1 MQSKQ
6 RSFKIRKEK
15 LRLYKRTE
23 AVKRDF
29 LFRVTPVSCHACFVS
44 RLFVN
49 QCYYSNSRNNCFT

>member
-15 LRLYKRTE
+15 LGLYKRIE

-29 LFRVTPVSCHACFVS
+29 LFRVTPVCESV
-44 RLFVN
+44 LL
-49 QCYYSNSRNNCFT
+49 Q

>member
-29 LFRVTPVSCHACFVS
+29 LFRVTPVSCHAC
-44 RLFVN
+44 L
-49 QCYYSNSRNNCFT
+49 